1 MVSQVSEHG
10 ISCKAEDFP
19 ILVEGFKLCG
29 RYDLQEFI
37 NQKLEILNHVIQN
50 DLPDNINESP
60 NVFTHITE
68 PAQAVIID
76 ILSKDK
82 FSAEKF
88 YTTLNKII
96 KNHLDLYDTSAG
108 SYFCCT
114 RYPENQLFQYCIR
127 VDFMRPVIEKYL
139 NYCDSKCRRTDHV
152 QFWDAALY
160 YNQPQII
167 ELYIN
172 CSDVYKDA
180 LQNKFDCA
188 VDYGAD
194 KIIPILAA
202 GDKNINK
209 QDAKGNTP
217 LHNLVLRIPD
227 TSICPE
233 LIFRPCS
240 GLLPNKHV
248 VIALI
253 RAGADL
259 QKRNNDGKRP
269 WDLAEFEE
277 IRDLLHPIAAENNKS
292 YCTIS

>member
-1 MVSQVSEHG
+1 
-10 ISCKAEDFP
+10 
-19 ILVEGFKLCG
+19 
-29 RYDLQEFI
+29 
-37 NQKLEILNHVIQN
+37 
-50 DLPDNINESP
+50 
-60 NVFTHITE
+60 
-68 PAQAVIID
+68 
-76 ILSKDK
+76 
-82 FSAEKF
+82 
-88 YTTLNKII
+88 
-96 KNHLDLYDTSAG
+96 
-108 SYFCCT
+108 
-114 RYPENQLFQYCIR
+114 
-127 VDFMRPVIEKYL
+127 MRPVVEKYL
-139 NYCDSKCRRTDHV
+139 IYSDAQSRDESALP
-152 QFWDAALY
+152 FWEIGIY
-160 YNQPQII
+160 YNRPQII
-167 ELYIN
+167 ELYMN

-180 LQNKFDCA
+180 LQNKFDLA

-277 IRDLLHPIAAENNKS
+277 IRDLLHPIAAENNNS